1 MEKKQI
7 LRLCLRMTTEGAL
20 LAIWINF
27 RRRARSEEEIISKF
41 FVTFMCVV
49 VNKIPVILLNGP
61 KKTRITLFPMTKMVR
76 RLVIVGFLLLPRAL
90 LGADGSPV
98 RVNIGVASVSSSAL
112 SLWAAEEQKI
122 FAKHGVDARLIL
134 IRGGS
139 TLVASLV
146 TNEIHAAFTS
156 GVSVLGAAAQ
166 GVDVKMLTSISS
178 RVSWKLIA
186 ASHIQTAEQLRGK
199 RFGVQSI
206 VGSTWMYAMLALEA
220 LGLEPKRDNISFF
233 PIGDPVVIAQALE
246 TGRIDAAVLDPAL
259 SRRLSNKGFTQLVDL
274 AKTDAT
280 FPGLGIG
287 VTRAYLDKQPAAVEK
302 LVAALV
308 ESLVF
313 VQLPANKP
321 VALKILM
328 KHLRISDA
336 GVAEDGYRD
345 HLLTLNRKPYPS
357 LDGLR
362 NAQRLM
368 AQQNPKVSALK
379 VEDLIDAR
387 FVRKLDESGFID
399 RLYAAQR

>member
-1 MEKKQI
+1 MNMI
-7 LRLCLRMTTEGAL
+7 IVRLSLFALLLFPAFVFGAEGA
-20 LAIWINF
+20 A
-27 RRRARSEEEIISKF
+27 
-41 FVTFMCVV
+41 
-49 VNKIPVILLNGP
+49 
-61 KKTRITLFPMTKMVR
+61 
-76 RLVIVGFLLLPRAL
+76 
-90 LGADGSPV
+90 V
-98 RVNIGVASVSSSAL
+98 RVNVGVASVSSSAL
-112 SLWAAEEQKI
+112 SLWAAEEQRI
-122 FAKHGVDARLIL
+122 FAKHGLDARLIL
-134 IRGGS
+134 IRGGA
-139 TLVASLV
+139 TLVASLL
-146 TNEIHAAFTS
+146 TGEINAAFTS

-186 ASHIQTAEQLRGK
+186 SPQIQKAEQLRGK

-259 SRRLSNKGFTQLVDL
+259 SQRLANRGFTQLVDL
-274 AKTDAT
+274 AKTNAT

-287 VTRAYLDKQPAAVEK
+287 VTRAYLEKQPAAIEK

-328 KHLRISDA
+328 KQLRISDPT
-336 GVAEDGYRD
+336 VAEDGYRD

-357 LDGLR
+357 IDGLR

-368 AQQNPKVSALK
+368 AQQNPKVAALR
-379 VEDLIDAR
+379 VEDLVDAR
-387 FVRKLDESGFID
+387 FVRNLDESGFID
-399 RLYAAQR
+399 RLLGAQR